1 MKEHIAVDDRQPMRV
16 VFVPYWGSGNPYQ
29 DALAEHLSACG
40 AEVVKM
46 RSPRALFRWGVFVRQ
61 GIDVVHLHWLPSF
74 GWEGLRLLRC
84 MVFVTRLLLIRL
96 QGIPIVWTIHNL
108 MPHESRHPRADWLIG
123 RAVAG
128 LARAMIVHGETARG
142 EVIRRWG
149 LRSARHVAVIPHGN
163 YVDHYANHL
172 SRSQAR
178 QRFGIDESKTV
189 FLFLGAVRPYK
200 GVLDLVESFRKLA
213 DAESCLI
220 IAGKPLDE
228 AYRKQVQA
236 AIGQVANVHFDV
248 GFVADDDI
256 QVYMKAADVVVLP
269 YRNILSSGAALLA
282 MSFGKACVAPARGC
296 LSDVLDAT
304 GAFLYDPEDEEGLL
318 HSLREALNKTDALDR
333 MGRHNQER
341 AALWTWDKMAQTI
354 ADLYRGCLAAEDDDQ
369 RGADE
374 EKPPKEMSK
383 ACVQAHRQ

>member
-1 MKEHIAVDDRQPMRV
+1 MDNRQPMRV
-16 VFVPYWGSGNPYQ
+16 AFAPYWGSGNPYQ

-46 RSPRALFRWGVFVRQ
+46 RSLRDLFRWGVFVRRR
-61 GIDVVHLHWLPSF
+61 IDLVHMHWLPGF
-74 GWEGLRLLRC
+74 GWGGLRPLRC

-108 MPHESRHPRADWLIG
+108 MPHESRHPRVDWLIG

-128 LARAMIVHGETARG
+128 LARTMIVHGETARC
-142 EVIRRWG
+142 EVIRRWR
-149 LRSARHVAVIPHGN
+149 LKDARRVAVVPHGN
-163 YVDHYANHL
+163 YVDHYANRI
-172 SRSQAR
+172 SRSEAR
-178 QRFGIDESKTV
+178 QRFGIDEPTGV

-213 DAESCLI
+213 DEQSCLI

-236 AIGQVANVHFDV
+236 AIGNLTNVRFEA

-269 YRNILSSGAALLA
+269 YRHILSSGAALLA

-296 LSDVLDAT
+296 LSDVLDAA
-304 GAFLYDPEDEEGLL
+304 GAFLYEPEDEDGLVD
-318 HSLREALNKTDALDR
+318 SLREALNRADALDR
-333 MGRHNQER
+333 MGRHNQKR
-341 AALWTWDKMAQTI
+341 IALWTWEKMAQTT
-354 ADLYRGCLAAEDDDQ
+354 ADVYRGCLTAEDSGQSSADKEAP
-369 RGADE
+369 RG
-374 EKPPKEMSK
+374 EMSR
-383 ACVQAHRQ
+383 ACVQAQKQ